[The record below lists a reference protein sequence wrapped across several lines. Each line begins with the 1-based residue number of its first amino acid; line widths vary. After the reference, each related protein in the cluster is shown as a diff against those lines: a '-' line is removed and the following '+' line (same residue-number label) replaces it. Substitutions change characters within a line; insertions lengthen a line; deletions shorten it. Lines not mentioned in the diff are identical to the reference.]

1 MKEDSEPSHP
11 LGWCLVCHV
20 LGDGKEGDVGAGAP
34 VRPSPRALSLHLQGE
49 PAASCN
55 LGSVPAL
62 LWTKSTQQSLPSLL
76 SVPAGSSEPTT
87 VRICPAR
94 RKDNLPSGRN
104 SVPQASVCS

>member
-49 PAASCN
+49 PAASGN

-76 SVPAGSSEPTT
+76 SVPAGRSEPTT